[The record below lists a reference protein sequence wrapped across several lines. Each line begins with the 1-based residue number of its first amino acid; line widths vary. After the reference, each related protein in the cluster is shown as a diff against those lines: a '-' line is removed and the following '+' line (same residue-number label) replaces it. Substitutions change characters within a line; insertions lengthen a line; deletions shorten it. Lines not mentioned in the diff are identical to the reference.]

1 MLDWIELGTPVLAI
15 ALVASVVALSAV
27 IRSYHRRKSSEEI
40 IVEEADPI
48 TAS

>member
-15 ALVASVVALSAV
+15 ALVASVVAISAV
-27 IRSYHRRKSSEEI
+27 IRSYHKRKLSEEN
-40 IVEEADPI
+40 IVEKVESM